1 MTLGI
6 GLHPGI
12 SRSAYEAIDAVNVS
26 KLVHFDRSAAHAHEN
41 IIHPKA
47 PTKAMIFGT
56 RAHALILEPG
66 RFDTAYVV
74 PPKVD
79 RRTTEGKRVWAEWEA
94 AHPDAECVD
103 ADDYAAFR
111 GMQDAVWADPFGA
124 ELLRGGHNE
133 VCVAWKDDDTGLL
146 CKALLDHI
154 GTFDKWSVIV
164 DLKTLDDAR
173 RRSFTSSVKK
183 LFYGARAAFY
193 LDGCYAL
200 APRER
205 RFVWLAVETEPPHA
219 VKAYEALPD
228 ALEAG
233 RTRYRRWLER
243 YAEAK
248 ATGEYP
254 SYPGG
259 IEGLN
264 VEDTEWRSE

>member
-1 MTLGI
+1 VITDV
-6 GLHPGI
+6 GLYPNL
-12 SRSAYEAIDAVNVS
+12 SRSSYEQIDAINVS
-26 KLVHFDRSAAHAHEN
+26 RLVHFERSAAHAHEN
-41 IIHPKA
+41 MVHPKA

-56 RAHALILEPG
+56 RAHALILEPD

-79 RRTTEGKRVWAEWEA
+79 RRTTEGKRTWAEWEA

-103 ADDYAAFR
+103 ADDYAALR
-111 GMQDAVWADPFGA
+111 GMQAAVWADPFGA
-124 ELLRGGHNE
+124 ELLRGGLNE
-133 VCVAWKDDDTGLL
+133 VCLVWRDEDTGLL
-146 CKALLDHI
+146 CKALLDHL

-164 DLKTLDDAR
+164 DLKTMDDVR
-173 RRSFTSSVKK
+173 RRNFTSSVKK

-193 LDGCYAL
+193 LDGCNAL

-219 VKAYEALPD
+219 VKPYEASPE

-233 RTRYRRWLER
+233 RSKYRRWLRR

-248 ATGEYP
+248 DAGAWPAYEP
-254 SYPGG
+254 G
-259 IEGLN
+259 IEELTA
-264 VEDTEWRSE
+264 EDCEWRSE